1 MISFKQTNISIRLN
15 LCVKMIYKRGLVIL
29 LEYEIIVIITLIK
42 CIFSI
47 FFAAVAFISSN
58 TLEKKNI

>member
-1 MISFKQTNISIRLN
+1 
-15 LCVKMIYKRGLVIL
+15 MIYKRGLVIL

-58 TLEKKNI
+58 TLEKQIFND